1 MVNPFSGVT
10 MDKRVLTIQ
19 DISCVGQCSLTV
31 ALPIISACG
40 IETAVLPS
48 SVLSTHT
55 AGFSGYTFRDLTQD
69 MEPILAHWNKEAI
82 KFDAFYTGYV
92 SKAQIPLILK
102 IMEETAHPGAL
113 RIVDP
118 VMADNGKLYTGF
130 DTDFPAEMAK
140 LCRGAHVIMP
150 NLTEAAFLLNEPYRG
165 NNLEHQDYDEA
176 YIVGLLERLMGLGA
190 KNVVLTGVSY
200 EPGQLGCAC
209 FDGTKIEY
217 YFCQRLDAQMHGTGD
232 VFASSFAG
240 ALCRGKSILDSAA
253 LGADFVVESM
263 KATLDDKSH
272 WYGVKFE
279 KALPW
284 LIRRLEA

>member
-118 VMADNGKLYTGF
+118 VMADNGRLYTGF
-130 DTDFPAEMAK
+130 DADFPAEMAK
-140 LCRGAHVIMP
+140 LCRQADLIVP
-150 NLTEAAFLLNEPYRG
+150 NFTEAALLLGEEYVEGPYTR
-165 NNLEHQDYDEA
+165 EYAE
-176 YIVGLLERLMGLGA
+176 GLIRRLADRFPGSI
-190 KNVVLTGVSY
+190 VLTGVQFDEENLGAAVFDRAS
-200 EPGQLGCAC
+200 EAVTFVFAPRVPGR
-209 FDGTKIEY
+209 F
-217 YFCQRLDAQMHGTGD
+217 HGTGD
-232 VFASSFAG
+232 IFA
-240 ALCRGKSILDSAA
+240 AA
-253 LGADFVVESM
+253 LLSALLAGKTLPEAAQIAANFTARSIALSDHNRES
-263 KATLDDKSH
+263 K
-272 WYGVKFE
+272 YGVRFE
-279 KALPW
+279 AALPS
-284 LIRRLEA
+284 LMEALSLL